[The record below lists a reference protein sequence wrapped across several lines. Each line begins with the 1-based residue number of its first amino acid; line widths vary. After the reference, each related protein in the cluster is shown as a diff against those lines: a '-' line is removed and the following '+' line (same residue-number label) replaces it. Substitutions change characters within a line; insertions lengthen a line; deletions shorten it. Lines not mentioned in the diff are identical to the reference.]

1 MHNLQRLHAAEH
13 RIKLIDEE
21 IVELAAEGYMVDVDR
36 MLDERRR
43 RQQRRDALCRV
54 DLPDG

>member
-1 MHNLQRLHAAEH
+1 MLNLQRLHAAEH

-43 RQQRRDALCRV
+43 QQQRRDALFRV